1 MTDYKIDH
9 GRSKSKCPS
18 KSVLCFLHFFLT
30 CAVTVVCALA
40 QQTTSDSTQSELTP
54 RQRSIERERRRLSS
68 GDEEERRDAVMR
80 LGSMKHP
87 DASQAAASA
96 LADSAPIIR
105 ATAAGAV
112 LSLPSEQ
119 SVVLLI
125 PLLKDKNEFVRREAA
140 YALGETRSHQA
151 VDGLVTALETDK
163 LPSVRGAAAVA
174 LGLIANEKALN
185 PLAGTID
192 LKFHG
197 SVASDPRK
205 KRKAEKDLFVQR
217 AAVRSLGQIGSRAS
231 VPVLIAAMTNERLTF
246 DIRREAATSLG
257 LIGDPSAV
265 PVLRTTLDAPDAY
278 LSKAAFDALAR
289 ISRNESQR
297 QR

>member
-1 MTDYKIDH
+1 
-9 GRSKSKCPS
+9 
-18 KSVLCFLHFFLT
+18 
-30 CAVTVVCALA
+30 
-40 QQTTSDSTQSELTP
+40 
-54 RQRSIERERRRLSS
+54 
-68 GDEEERRDAVMR
+68 
-80 LGSMKHP
+80 
-87 DASQAAASA
+87 
-96 LADSAPIIR
+96 
-105 ATAAGAV
+105 
-112 LSLPSEQ
+112 
-119 SVVLLI
+119 VLLI